1 MKNSIFKIVEQKYFD
16 RYLFINYLNDE
27 IVGLDYM
34 QGVGKESLEMIMK
47 DGDFQ
52 PCAPLTEI
60 FKKLRGNM
68 IKATDEE
75 RINRAIDLYNHAYI
89 FQNDELYIKY
99 SDDKKSKH
107 LIFLKG
113 YLDAWEK
120 LKETAPNEN
129 WIDGANSIYTTYC
142 ELHNLP
148 KLCADDLIYE
158 LNKI

>member
-27 IVGLDYM
+27 IVGLDFV
-34 QGVGKESLEMIMK
+34 QGVGDKELALIMK
-47 DGDFQ
+47 DGNFKA
-52 PCAPLTEI
+52 CAPLTEI
-60 FKKLRGNM
+60 FKRLKNNM
-68 IKATDEE
+68 QDATDEQ
-75 RINRAIDLYNHAYI
+75 RINRAIDLYTHAFI
-89 FQNDELYIKY
+89 FQDDTLYIKCTE
-99 SDDKKSKH
+99 DIKSKH

-129 WIDGANSIYTTYC
+129 WIDGANSIYTAYC